1 MSGTPERKGHALNI
15 VLGICLILW
24 IITTA
29 VLILPAWHN
38 YRSLRAEEEKQQSL
52 LTAAKEERQKQQER
66 RSRLER
72 SPAEVEKVARENY
85 NLVRKGEVIMSY
97 PPEKKSSGKQPVK
110 KAEKNPKKNGN
121 RL

>member
-24 IITTA
+24 IILTA

-52 LTAAKEERQKQQER
+52 LNAAKQERQKQLER
-66 RSRLER
+66 RRRLER
-72 SPAEVEKVARENY
+72 SPAEVEKVARESY
-85 NLVRKGEVIMSY
+85 NLVRKGEVVMSY
-97 PPEKKSSGKQPVK
+97 PPEKKSSVKQPEK
-110 KAEKNPKKNGN
+110 KAEKNRKKSGKS
-121 RL
+121 L